1 MLKTSKLLYIFISI
15 PCDLVGT
22 EVVGSNTTLEE
33 SDQVCNL
40 TNKIWRIFMI
50 YE

>member
-1 MLKTSKLLYIFISI
+1 MLKTSKFLYVFISI

-22 EVVGSNTTLEE
+22 EVVALEE

-50 YE
+50 YK